1 MRDLAHLQSS
11 TNKKSL
17 DGKISPTV
25 CFVLEL
31 GGTL

>member
-11 TNKKSL
+11 TYKKTL
-17 DGKISPTV
+17 DETICPRL
-25 CFVLEL
+25 CFVLDL